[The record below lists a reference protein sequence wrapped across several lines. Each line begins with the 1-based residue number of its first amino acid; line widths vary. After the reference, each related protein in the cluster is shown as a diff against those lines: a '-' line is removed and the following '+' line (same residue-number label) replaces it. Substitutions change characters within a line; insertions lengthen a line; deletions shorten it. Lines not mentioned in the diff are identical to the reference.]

1 MCAIT
6 MRNVHLVILL
16 VTLREIC
23 FQDNIASKDLVEEKK
38 KYLKTKDDQVT
49 KMKETFRDGI
59 FQK

>member
-1 MCAIT
+1 

-38 KYLKTKDDQVT
+38 KYLKTMDDQVT